1 MTDSF
6 SNRHGYKSPEKD
18 ITIREDAPEGL
29 RFAIPL
35 LARDCGLSPKQIR
48 HLMCNVLLV
57 RPDPQNWSDYPNIW
71 DESNSLIEDCDWFK
85 VYDIAE
91 TAYKELLDS
100 FTGDEIVFED
110 RLNAYFVENG
120 IGWQMTDGKI
130 MYRGSESFSE
140 ITRDTVEVLK
150 DTGRTAASNEVHE
163 ALKDISRRPQ
173 PDITGAIQHAMAALE
188 CTARDVTGKTSA
200 TLGKIIPY
208 LSLPQPLDKA
218 VDKLWG
224 YASDRARHVREGSPV
239 TTAEAELVVSVACAT
254 CTFLSRKDDGN

>member
-1 MTDSF
+1 LSDSF
-6 SNRHGYKSPEKD
+6 SNRHGYKSPEID
-18 ITIREDAPEGL
+18 ISVREGAPEAL

-35 LARDCGLSPKQIR
+35 LARECGLSPKQIR
-48 HLMCNVLLV
+48 HLICNVLLV
-57 RPDPQNWSDYPNIW
+57 RPDPQNWSEYPNIW
-71 DESNSLIEDCDWFK
+71 DESNDLIGSCDWFK

-91 TAYKELLDS
+91 IAYKELLDNYS
-100 FTGDEIVFED
+100 GDEIVFEE
-110 RLNAYFVENG
+110 RLNAYFLENG

-140 ITRDTVEVLK
+140 ITRDTAEVLRSS
-150 DTGRTAASNEVHE
+150 GRSAASNEVHE

-188 CTARDVTGKTSA
+188 CTARDVTGKTNA
-200 TLGKIIPY
+200 TLGKIVPS
-208 LSLPQPLDKA
+208 LDLPQPLDKA
-218 VDKLWG
+218 IDKLWG

-254 CTFLSRKDDGN
+254 CTFLARVDEGK